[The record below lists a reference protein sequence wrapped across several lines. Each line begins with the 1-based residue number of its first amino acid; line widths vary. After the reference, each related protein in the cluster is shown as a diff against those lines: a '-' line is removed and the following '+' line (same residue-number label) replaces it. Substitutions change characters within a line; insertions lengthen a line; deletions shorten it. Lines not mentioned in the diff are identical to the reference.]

1 MTNLFNSLKCEIEDL
16 RMKEKVRYD
25 NDFLEHGEANYNEL
39 HMYEKAL
46 DDVLNLLKK
55 YMGIN

>member
-1 MTNLFNSLKCEIEDL
+1 MNNLFNSMKCEIEDL

-25 NDFLEHGEANYNEL
+25 NDFLEHNTANYNEL

-55 YMGIN
+55 HMGIN